1 MEQFREEWK
10 GKAEVVPAND
20 TTRNPDFYVE
30 DLHGHGMRICM
41 ASSVKEAIDKLDS
54 FGLKY
59 GHKADI
65 TSIKVVPGDEVVNI
79 GIRWS

>member
-1 MEQFREEWK
+1 MERFREERK
-10 GKAEVVPAND
+10 GEAEAAPVNN
-20 TTRNPDFYVE
+20 TTRNLDFYVE
-30 DLHGHGMRICM
+30 DLPGYGMRICM
-41 ASSVKEAIDKLDS
+41 ASNVKEAIDKLNS

-79 GIRWS
+79 GIKWS